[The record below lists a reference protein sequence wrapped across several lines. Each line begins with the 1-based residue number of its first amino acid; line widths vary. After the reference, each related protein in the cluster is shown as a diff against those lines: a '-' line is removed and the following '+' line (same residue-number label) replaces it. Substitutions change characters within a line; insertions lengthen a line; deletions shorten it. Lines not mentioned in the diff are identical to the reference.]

1 MPGLDV
7 FEGAIR
13 IARAEY
19 PRLDPAEV
27 REAVAVLAAE
37 ARGAVDG
44 RGRSAL
50 ERFHELFFG
59 RWGFHGNREAYY
71 DPRNSFVNDVLDRRT
86 GIPIS
91 LATVYAEIARRL
103 GLAVRGVAFPGHF
116 LARWNSGRSTAI
128 IDCFNG
134 RLLSV
139 DDCRGLLKAVAPAE
153 PPERLASYLAATTP
167 GRILSRMLGNLRQ
180 IHGRDGDHARVLRW
194 IDLEIE
200 FNPVDAEAY
209 RDRAVVHAR
218 RHAFGA
224 ALDDLERYLRLSPGA
239 PDAEDVRRQV
249 LQIRRRLAE
258 MN

>member
-19 PRLDPAEV
+19 PQLDPAEV
-27 REAVAVLAAE
+27 RKAVAGLAAE
-37 ARGAVDG
+37 ARPEVDG
-44 RGRSAL
+44 RGRGAL
-50 ERFHELFFG
+50 ERFHALFFG

-71 DPRNSFVNDVLDRRT
+71 DPRNSFVNDVLERRT

-91 LATVYAEIARRL
+91 LAAVYAEIARRL

-116 LARWNSGRSTAI
+116 LARWSSGRSTAI

-134 RLLSV
+134 RLLSIE
-139 DDCRGLLKAVAPAE
+139 DCRELLESVAPAE
-153 PPERLASYLAATTP
+153 PPERLAAYLAATP
-167 GRILSRMLGNLRQ
+167 PRRILSRMLGNLRQ
-180 IHGRDGDHARVLRW
+180 IHGRDGDHDRVLRW
-194 IDLEIE
+194 IGLEIE
-200 FNPVDAEAY
+200 FNPDDAAAY

-224 ALDDLERYLRLSPGA
+224 ALDDLERYLRLAPGA
-239 PDAEDVRRQV
+239 PDAEDVRRQASE
-249 LQIRRRLAE
+249 IRRRLAE